1 MNFLGAIS
9 IYLFDSEEKSFLFLD
24 SLINKFELYNF
35 FGIDTKNKLISKLVN
50 YSNILHKY
58 IPEIISYLDK
68 QQISHD
74 FFSTG
79 WILTLFSNSMKREN
93 LITSWAF
100 MIIFG
105 WKFFYSFVI
114 QVLINYKE
122 EIFNT
127 NVNNLC
133 IKMKGILCD
142 NKFDKEYNNII
153 KKTFHFM
160 NNNIVL

>member
-1 MNFLGAIS
+1 
-9 IYLFDSEEKSFLFLD
+9 
-24 SLINKFELYNF
+24 
-35 FGIDTKNKLISKLVN
+35 
-50 YSNILHKY
+50 
-58 IPEIISYLDK
+58 
-68 QQISHD
+68 
-74 FFSTG
+74 
-79 WILTLFSNSMKREN
+79 
-93 LITSWAF
+93 

-122 EIFNT
+122 DILNT
-127 NVNNLC
+127 NFNNLC

-142 NKFDKEYNNII
+142 NRFDQEYNNII